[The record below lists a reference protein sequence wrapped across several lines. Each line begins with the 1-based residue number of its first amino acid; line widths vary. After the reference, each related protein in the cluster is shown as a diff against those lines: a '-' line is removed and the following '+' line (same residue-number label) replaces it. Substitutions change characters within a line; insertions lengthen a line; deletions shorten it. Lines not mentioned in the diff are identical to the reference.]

1 LAELDN
7 NDDYGRDQP
16 DQQQFFVGG
25 NDWAFIQGV
34 NEEYVDEIID
44 IPIIYYKILPQETVT
59 NLYGESPEGEV
70 YRPPFQI
77 KVLIT
82 PEDQQTDRQNT
93 GGPTKKQSMQFGIQ
107 REVLKKFDIYPEEGD
122 VIQWS
127 NLYFEVKEV
136 VDNTLVGDKFNLRH
150 AVTVRTEQTRISKI
164 NVIDPDEG

>member
-1 LAELDN
+1 
-7 NDDYGRDQP
+7 
-16 DQQQFFVGG
+16 
-25 NDWAFIQGV
+25 
-34 NEEYVDEIID
+34 
-44 IPIIYYKILPQETVT
+44 
-59 NLYGESPEGEV
+59 V

-164 NVIDPDEG
+164 NVIDPDEE